1 MCLCFTVSILH
12 ISMIFLFDFGT
23 VPTVWCF
30 LFYYF
35 NTLSLYSCGSHGKYM
50 FLKQNVRSLRRRQ
63 NAICFGCFVL
73 CCGMMRFERKV

>member
-35 NTLSLYSCGSHGKYM
+35 NTLSLYSRGSHGKYM

-63 NAICFGCFVL
+63 KDKMQFALVALFCV
-73 CCGMMRFERKV
+73 VV